1 MNKKYVAPEI
11 TVIEMESSNI
21 MAGSGNPGSP
31 SGPSSPSLPDTGTHG
46 GWTPDGDIYHGFEI
60 EVEGDVGY
68 SDDDF

>member
-31 SGPSSPSLPDTGTHG
+31 SGPSSPSLPDTG
-46 GWTPDGDIYHGFEI
+46 WTPDGDISHGFGI
-60 EVEGDVGY
+60 VEEGNNDY

>member
-31 SGPSSPSLPDTGTHG
+31 SSPSLPDTGTHG
-46 GWTPDGDIYHGFEI
+46 WTPDGDISHGFGIVE
-60 EVEGDVGY
+60 EGDDDY